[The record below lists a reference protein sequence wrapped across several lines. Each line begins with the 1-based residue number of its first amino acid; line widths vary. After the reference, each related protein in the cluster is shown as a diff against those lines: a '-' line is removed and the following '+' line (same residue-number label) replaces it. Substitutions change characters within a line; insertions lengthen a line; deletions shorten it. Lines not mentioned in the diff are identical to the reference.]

1 MDVNA
6 TTKKCAADKRAKP
19 ASLPARRD
27 EQFEQSE
34 QFEQFAKFV
43 RQRGEPADAET
54 LFNAAVRALARK
66 G

>member
-1 MDVNA
+1 MPRMDVNA

-19 ASLPARRD
+19 APLPARRYEHD
-27 EQFEQSE
+27 E